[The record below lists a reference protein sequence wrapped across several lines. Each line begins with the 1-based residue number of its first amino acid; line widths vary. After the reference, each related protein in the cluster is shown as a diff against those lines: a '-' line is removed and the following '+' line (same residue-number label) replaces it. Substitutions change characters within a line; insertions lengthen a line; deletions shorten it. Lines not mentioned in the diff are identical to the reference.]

1 MNIAIIGGGAA
12 GFFMAIAVKENMP
25 DASVTIFEKSRRV
38 LAKVEIS
45 GGGRCN
51 LTNSFEGVKDLKSV
65 YPRGNILMKRLM
77 NRFNQ
82 KEAYEWFESNGVPLI
97 TQDDNCVFPESQDS
111 HSVINCLRR
120 LSAKSGINV
129 LTAHELKDIS
139 KVIDKSSGN
148 VSYKLIFQE
157 GCKEDI
163 LFDKVGITA
172 GGQPRIGTMEY
183 LQKLG
188 HKIEIPVPSLFAFN
202 INDQVLRSLTGA
214 TVDNATVA
222 IVSTNF
228 RASGPLLITHKGFS
242 GPAILKLS
250 SYAAR
255 YLKENGYEC
264 TLIVNWTG
272 GKDNNTVAGELLSI
286 ASINPHKKVVSVCPF
301 GLTARLWNYL
311 VLKSGIPV
319 DKKWAELGKKGI
331 NKLSNTSTADEYAVE
346 GRGHYRDEFVTCG
359 GVSLES
365 IDYNTLES
373 KTCPGI
379 YFAGEVLDIDGITG
393 GFNFQAAWTTAMVA
407 ALSMSGK

>member
-12 GFFMAIAVKENMP
+12 GFFMAITVKKNMP
-25 DASVTIFEKSRRV
+25 DVSVTIFEKSRRV
-38 LAKVEIS
+38 LAKVGIS

-51 LTNSFEGVKDLKSV
+51 LSNSFEDVRDLKSV

-77 NRFNQ
+77 NRFDQ
-82 KEAYEWFESNGVPLI
+82 KDAYEWFESNGVPLT

-111 HSVINCLRR
+111 HSVIDCFLR
-120 LSAKSGINV
+120 LSGKLGINV
-129 LTAHELKDIS
+129 RTAHELKDIA
-139 KVIDKSSGN
+139 KVTDKSSGN
-148 VSYKLIFQE
+148 VLYELIFRE
-157 GCKEDI
+157 GCKEAI

-183 LQKLG
+183 LQNLG

-202 INDQVLRSLTGA
+202 VNDPVLRSLTGA
-214 TVDNATVA
+214 TVDEASVTLA
-222 IVSTNF
+222 STNF
-228 RASGPLLITHKGFS
+228 RASGPLLVTHRGFS

-255 YLKENGYEC
+255 YLKEKGYEC

-286 ASINPHKKVVSVCPF
+286 ASLNPQKQLGSVCPF
-301 GLTARLWNYL
+301 CLTSRLWNYL
-311 VLKSGIPV
+311 VSKAGLPV

-331 NKLSNTSTADEYAVE
+331 NKLSNILTDDEYGVA

-365 IDYNTLES
+365 VDYNTLES

-379 YFAGEVLDIDGITG
+379 YFAGEILDVDGITG

-407 ALSMSGK
+407 ALSMCGK